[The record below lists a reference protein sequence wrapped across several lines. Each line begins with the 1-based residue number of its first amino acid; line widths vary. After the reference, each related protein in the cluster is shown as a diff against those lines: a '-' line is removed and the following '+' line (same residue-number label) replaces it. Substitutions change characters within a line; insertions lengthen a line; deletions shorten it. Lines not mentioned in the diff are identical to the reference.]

1 MSKIVKPYETKESKK
16 VQIQSMFNKIAHR
29 YDFLNHVLTFGLDFY
44 WRKKAVLI
52 LREPKK
58 ILDVAT
64 GTGDFAISSFKYT
77 EASIVGIDIAENMIE
92 LGREKVNKKGMG
104 HRIKLKIADSEAL
117 PFSDE
122 EYDAVTIG
130 FGVRNFQD
138 LNKGLKEVYRVMK
151 KGSII
156 SILEPTNP
164 KIFPIKQ
171 LHNIYFNYVL
181 PYLGGFISKDK
192 DAYSYLSK
200 SVGSFPSDEKFCNE
214 LKNVGFKNCRFIPL
228 TFGTVNLYTAI
239 K

>member
-92 LGREKVNKKGMG
+92 LGR
-104 HRIKLKIADSEAL
+104 
-117 PFSDE
+117 
-122 EYDAVTIG
+122 
-130 FGVRNFQD
+130 
-138 LNKGLKEVYRVMK
+138 
-151 KGSII
+151 
-156 SILEPTNP
+156 
-164 KIFPIKQ
+164 
-171 LHNIYFNYVL
+171 
-181 PYLGGFISKDK
+181 
-192 DAYSYLSK
+192 
-200 SVGSFPSDEKFCNE
+200 
-214 LKNVGFKNCRFIPL
+214 
-228 TFGTVNLYTAI
+228 
-239 K
+239 

>member
-44 WRKKAVLI
+44 WRKKAVLV

-77 EASIVGIDIAENMIE
+77 DASIVGIDIAENMIE
-92 LGREKVNKKGMG
+92 LGRKKINKKGMG
-104 HRIKLKIADSEAL
+104 HRIELKIADSEAL

-151 KGSII
+151 
-156 SILEPTNP
+156 
-164 KIFPIKQ
+164 
-171 LHNIYFNYVL
+171 
-181 PYLGGFISKDK
+181 
-192 DAYSYLSK
+192 
-200 SVGSFPSDEKFCNE
+200 
-214 LKNVGFKNCRFIPL
+214 NVNSLLI
-228 TFGTVNLYTAI
+228 
-239 K
+239 